1 MTRRIVETRR
11 RRLALLPRD
20 DNLLTL
26 LLTLLNLKL
35 TFASVSSNYC
45 TRRAVIIQRYN
56 RTFDLPRVPRRRR
69 SKRVSSV
76 GFASEAQRFGSDSG
90 PSIHPS
96 VRQHART
103 DGFSRRCFRPT
114 RFPGPLRIPRSG
126 FAATCGSARPPR
138 ASSRPAFSFLHSF
151 DRPQRSLGPDKMPS
165 AASSFILHADA
176 VGGAVGAPPDLAN
189 ALTARWFADRR
200 TRPARGFEQV
210 AVSLVVKRRRRRLV
224 RGRGRGRARR
234 RRRARA
240 AVRASPADAIAE
252 VVEHPEQRVSR
263 VAHVSRAARRAAPRR
278 PSTHASRRALEEV
291 ERRPARRERGRALH
305 AARARVPELV
315 QLQGVPCALFGGA
328 GAAVFVRRVGN
339 ISARRPRSRGH
350 AEEFEARRAAMRAR
364 DDRSLRARGAVDR
377 RARQSMRFSH
387 RSRSISRSSDRRDAT
402 RGANRARRSEGIV

>member
-96 VRQHART
+96 VRQRARA

-200 TRPARGFEQV
+200 TRPPGDSNKSPSRSSSNDDDDVSCADADADADGGGGAPARPCEPLLPTRSPRSSSIPSRGSL
-210 AVSLVVKRRRRRLV
+210 ASRMSPAPPDAPRLVVRRPTRRDGPSRRSNVV
-224 RGRGRGRARR
+224 RRVANAAARFT
-234 RRRARA
+234 RRAREFPSSFSFRVFLVRCLEAPAPPSLFAPGLEISPLDGPGPAVTLRNSKLGVRRCARATIGPCERA
-240 AVRASPADAIAE
+240 ARSIGG
-252 VVEHPEQRVSR
+252 RVSR
-263 VAHVSRAARRAAPRR
+263 
-278 PSTHASRRALEEV
+278 
-291 ERRPARRERGRALH
+291 
-305 AARARVPELV
+305 
-315 QLQGVPCALFGGA
+315 
-328 GAAVFVRRVGN
+328 
-339 ISARRPRSRGH
+339 
-350 AEEFEARRAAMRAR
+350 
-364 DDRSLRARGAVDR
+364 
-377 RARQSMRFSH
+377 
-387 RSRSISRSSDRRDAT
+387 
-402 RGANRARRSEGIV
+402 

>member
-1 MTRRIVETRR
+1 VLPPDALPRPAQDPEKRLRGDVRLGSSPARVVPSRLFLLALVRPPAAIARAGQDAERGLVVHLARR
-11 RRLALLPRD
+11 RRG
-20 DNLLTL
+20 
-26 LLTLLNLKL
+26 
-35 TFASVSSNYC
+35 
-45 TRRAVIIQRYN
+45 RRGGRAARLGERPHRAMVR
-56 RTFDLPRVPRRRR
+56 
-69 SKRVSSV
+69 
-76 GFASEAQRFGSDSG
+76 G
-90 PSIHPS
+90 PP
-96 VRQHART
+96 HA
-103 DGFSRRCFRPT
+103 
-114 RFPGPLRIPRSG
+114 
-126 FAATCGSARPPR
+126 A
-138 ASSRPAFSFLHSF
+138 
-151 DRPQRSLGPDKMPS
+151 
-165 AASSFILHADA
+165 
-176 VGGAVGAPPDLAN
+176 
-189 ALTARWFADRR
+189 
-200 TRPARGFEQV
+200 ARGFEQV

-402 RGANRARRSEGIV
+402 RGAIVRGGARGSFDFRIGAPAASHGSF